1 MFFVILCVM
10 AKSFSLSLQLSSA
23 LPVYLQ
29 EVDVGTTPVS
39 ILPEDIAH
47 VMHHPQCCN
56 PGIRPIRIVYPCE
69 KELNPS
75 DLDDIQTML
84 ACHYQPRYKVHS

>member
-56 PGIRPIRIVYPCE
+56 PGIRSIRIVYPC
-69 KELNPS
+69 
-75 DLDDIQTML
+75 
-84 ACHYQPRYKVHS
+84 